1 MNEIKNVLVVLA
13 LIVFPIFTAHAYKEE
28 THDKVSVKAF
38 EAYSN
43 ISLIAQ
49 RLGISISQVYT
60 ASDGLPKAPSALV
73 GLGAFKEDE
82 NPHSVMHFYNPQ
94 ASTTNRGLGGIFL
107 SSREW
112 IIDGIEPIF
121 DTQNYSY
128 GDAREAQW
136 LAVAGTDQI
145 VREQSTAKLFEA
157 LGHIVHH
164 IEDMAQPQH
173 VRDDMHCD
181 IFGCLVTEIFLSNS
195 KHRTDIHQPSLFEK
209 HAALFVDQQL
219 SVWDTWPQ
227 EYRDYRT
234 ALFAAPRI
242 FATPHDY
249 WENAA
254 GTGMAQFTSKNFVS
268 EGTSFTV
275 GVNNGGPFIQSYASL
290 PFPNSANVLNWRAQD
305 VLPQAGLS
313 GDMQF
318 IFSDTLFDPLVG
330 RAVPRTLLAAYSIFN
345 DKLSAFGKRFRTVQN
360 KLTVESQ
367 LKILL
372 PRTIAL
378 ASGFIDFFFR
388 GDLSIVS
395 ESITTL
401 SDGTWKWRFAIN
413 NNGPENIAGGFIVL
427 YEDTSNPA
435 NVRRITINS
444 SLSTSIAGR
453 TRSPSFEVVMPAS
466 TRDKPA
472 GLKMI
477 VVMGGISGGTLG
489 ADTKNVS
496 SAFTTVLPPSAP
508 VIPCGGTQK
517 AEGGPVGTLITHE
530 MGNQPGNVPVEFEA
544 FDIPDNLFIKSNNGK
559 SLVTSGL
566 MSGRKTWNIAY
577 DPNSLGTTKFVTQVV
592 GNSDQRTWWQFTVGC
607 PGASI
612 TNNERVK
619 PLVRVNFSWGCTGV
633 DCYSFCRGDMFLDGG
648 ATKISVSGVGGT
660 SLDLTAG
667 IHDYRL
673 VNFQCEE
680 ISFGTKAFPVKYQD
694 NDVVNN
700 GVHSLIWP
708 QGTATQFLVK

>member
-1 MNEIKNVLVVLA
+1 MRKVKNMLVFVA
-13 LIVFPIFTAHAYKEE
+13 MIAFPFVAAHAYKEGSHSE
-28 THDKVSVKAF
+28 VSKKAF
-38 EAYSN
+38 KDFSN
-43 ISLIAQ
+43 VSLISQ
-49 RLGISISQVYT
+49 RLGISVSQSYT
-60 ASDGLPKAPSALV
+60 ASDGTQKIPADLV

-82 NPHSVMHFYNPQ
+82 LTHSLMHFYNPQ
-94 ASTTNRGLGGIFL
+94 STSANKGAMGGFFI

-112 IIDGIEPIF
+112 AIDGMEPTF

-128 GDAREAQW
+128 ADAREAHF
-136 LAVAGTDQI
+136 LAVAGTDQA
-145 VREQSTAKLFEA
+145 VRVQSTAKLFEA

-173 VRDDMHCD
+173 VRDDIHCD
-181 IFGCLVTEIFLSNS
+181 LVRCLVIEAFSNGS
-195 KHRTDIHQPSLFEK
+195 IDLHQPSYFELK
-209 HAALFVDQQL
+209 AYDFISKQL
-219 SVWDTWPQ
+219 DTWDTWSQ
-227 EYRDYRT
+227 EHRDYR
-234 ALFAAPRI
+234 AAVFVAPRV
-242 FATPHDY
+242 FATPYDY

-268 EGTSFTV
+268 EDTSFTV
-275 GVNNGGPFIQSYASL
+275 GVNNGGPFIQPNASL
-290 PFPNSANVLNWRAQD
+290 PLPNSANVLNWRAQD
-305 VLPQAGLS
+305 VIPQAGLS
-313 GDMQF
+313 GDMNF
-318 IFSDTLFDPLVG
+318 VFSDTIFDPLVG
-330 RAVPRTLLAAYSIFN
+330 RSVPRTLLAAYSIFN
-345 DKLSAFGKRFRTVQN
+345 DRLTLFGKRFRTVQN
-360 KLTVESQ
+360 MLTVESQ

-395 ESITTL
+395 ESITAL

-435 NVRRITINS
+435 NIRRITVTS
-444 SLSTSIAGR
+444 SLSTSIPGR

-477 VVMGGISGGTLG
+477 VVMGGILGGTLG

-496 SAFTTVLPPSAP
+496 SAFTTVLPPSTP

-517 AEGGPVGTLITHE
+517 AAGGSVGSLITHE

-544 FDIPDNLFIKSNNGK
+544 FDIPDSLTINADTGK
-559 SLVTSGL
+559 SLVMSGL

-577 DPNSLGTTKFVTQVV
+577 DPNSLGTTKFRTQVV
-592 GNSDQRTWWQFTVGC
+592 GNTDQRTWWQFTVGC

-619 PLVRVNFSWGCTGV
+619 PLVRVSFSWGCTGIN
-633 DCYSFCRGDMFLDGG
+633 CYSFCRGDMFLDGG
-648 ATKISVSGVGGT
+648 STKISVSGVGGT
-660 SLDLTAG
+660 LLDLTEG

-673 VNFQCEE
+673 VNFECEAV
-680 ISFGTKAFPVKYQD
+680 SSGAKAFPVKYRD
-694 NDVVNN
+694 NAGEHALN
-700 GVHSLIWP
+700 WP
-708 QGTATQFLVK
+708 QSTAMQFLVK